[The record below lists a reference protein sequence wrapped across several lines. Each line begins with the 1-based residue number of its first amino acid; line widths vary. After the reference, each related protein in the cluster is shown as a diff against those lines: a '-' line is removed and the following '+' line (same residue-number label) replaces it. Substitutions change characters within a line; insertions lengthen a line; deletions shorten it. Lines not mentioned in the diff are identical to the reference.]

1 MSEEATVTPP
11 ERPVE
16 ERLPRAVTRLID
28 RHQHRE
34 GHHVANFIGDA
45 EVMLSHGEFFG
56 LTERD
61 FRLLRHVLATGIKPA
76 SNDEGAAVLMTH
88 RQWGR
93 FVGMRRCY
101 LRAYRDPSKLMAM
114 LKTNFR
120 VAPSSQTHSSE
131 TN

>member
-1 MSEEATVTPP
+1 MSEEVTFTPP

-28 RHQHRE
+28 RDQHRE

-45 EVMLSHGEFFG
+45 EVMLSQGEFFG
-56 LTERD
+56 LTDRD

-76 SNDEGAAVLMTH
+76 LTVEGAEVLMSH
-88 RQWGR
+88 RQWGN
-93 FVGMRRCY
+93 FVGMRRTY
-101 LRAYRDPSKLMAM
+101 LHAYRSPSNLIAM
-114 LKTNFR
+114 LKTRFR

-131 TN
+131 TV

>member
-1 MSEEATVTPP
+1 MSEGATITAP
-11 ERPVE
+11 ECPVE

-28 RHQHRE
+28 RDQHRE

-76 SNDEGAAVLMTH
+76 SNDEGAEVLMNN
-88 RQWGR
+88 RQWGN
-93 FVGMRRCY
+93 FVGMRRTY
-101 LRAYRDPSKLMAM
+101 LRAYRDPSNLMAM
-114 LKTNFR
+114 LKTRFR
-120 VAPSSQTHSSE
+120 VASSSQTHSSD